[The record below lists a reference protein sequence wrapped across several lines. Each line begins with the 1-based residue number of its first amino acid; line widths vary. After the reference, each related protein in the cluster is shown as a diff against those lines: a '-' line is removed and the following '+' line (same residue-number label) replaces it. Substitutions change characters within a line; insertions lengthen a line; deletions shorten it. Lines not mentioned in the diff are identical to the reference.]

1 MYFKPATQ
9 TAFTSH
15 SEIRTAHPDVSFPL
29 VMTDDTLEAHGIH
42 AVTTAPQPAH
52 DPITQAVRETAPVL
66 TDKGHWEQQWEV
78 VALDADAIA
87 ANQATVRAA
96 RKTAILAE
104 LATIDLKSIRALR
117 EGYQPKIDELDAQAA
132 ALRAEMA
139 AL

>member
-1 MYFKPATQ
+1 MSYINITTLIKCTE
-9 TAFTSH
+9 
-15 SEIRTAHPDVSFPL
+15 SEIRAAFPNTSFASPFTPPD
-29 VMTDDTLEAHGIH
+29 GY
-42 AVTTAPQPAH
+42 AVLFASPQPAH
-52 DPITQAVRETAPVL
+52 DPITQAVREIDPVL

-87 ANQATVRAA
+87 ANQAQANAA

-117 EGYQPKIDELDAQAA
+117 EGYQPRIDELDAQAA

>member
-1 MYFKPATQ
+1 MYLNTQ
-9 TAFTSH
+9 TKQRTTE
-15 SEIRTAHPDVSFPL
+15 SEIRAAFPNTSFPVPFVPPDGYEVL
-29 VMTDDTLEAHGIH
+29 FA
-42 AVTTAPQPAH
+42 APQPAH
-52 DPITQAVRETAPVL
+52 DPITQAVREVDPVL
-66 TDKGHWEQQWEV
+66 TDKGHWEQAWEV

-87 ANQATVRAA
+87 ANQAQANAVR
-96 RKTAILAE
+96 KQAILTE

>member
-1 MYFKPATQ
+1 MYLNITTLQQCTERDIRA
-9 TAFTSH
+9 AFPNTSFT
-15 SEIRTAHPDVSFPL
+15 EPFTPPEGYVWVFPS
-29 VMTDDTLEAHGIH
+29 
-42 AVTTAPQPAH
+42 PQPAH
-52 DPITQAVRETAPVL
+52 DPITQTVRETTPVL

-78 VALDADAIA
+78 VDLDAEAIA
-87 ANQATVRAA
+87 ANQAQANAA

-104 LATIDLKSIRALR
+104 LASIDLKSIRALR

>member
-1 MYFKPATQ
+1 MYLNTTTLAKCTERDIRA
-9 TAFTSH
+9 AFPNTSFA
-15 SEIRTAHPDVSFPL
+15 EPFQPPEGYVWVFP
-29 VMTDDTLEAHGIH
+29 
-42 AVTTAPQPAH
+42 APQPAH
-52 DPITQAVRETAPVL
+52 DQITQAVRETTPVL

-78 VALDADAIA
+78 IALDADAIA
-87 ANQATVRAA
+87 ANQAQANAA

-104 LATIDLKSIRALR
+104 LASIDLKSIRALR